1 MNKQVMELWVKALRS
16 GKYRKGRN
24 RLCAINKNGTKKW
37 CCLGV
42 LCDLYN
48 EHNDPLKTEWKMD
61 PWVNKSSLYY
71 HHLSGSGGVRCETN
85 NVLPQEVQKWA
96 DMSSIQGKFKNKSG
110 VTALSELNDCTKGK
124 RSFKRMADIIEK
136 YWEQL

>member
-24 RLCAINKNGTKKW
+24 RLCAISKNGNKKW

-42 LCDLYN
+42 LCELYN
-48 EHNDPLKTEWKMD
+48 QQHEPLLRRVEWD
-61 PWVNKSSLYY
+61 PWFGK
-71 HHLSGSGGVRCETN
+71 
-85 NVLPQEVQKWA
+85 NVVWYLGKYSKAWDNPTILPTTVQEWA
-96 DMSSIQGKFKNKSG
+96 GMSSNQGAFSSDNFGK
-110 VTALSELNDCTKGK
+110 TALSELNDCPRGK

>member
-24 RLCAINKNGTKKW
+24 RLCTISKNGNKKW

-48 EHNDPLKTEWKMD
+48 EHNDPLKTEWKTD
-61 PWVNKSSLYY
+61 SWVDKNVLYY
-71 HHLSGSGGVRCETN
+71 KYFSGGVLLETPSI
-85 NVLPQEVQKWA
+85 LPQEVREWA
-96 DMSSIQGKFKNKSG
+96 SISSDNGQFNNR
-110 VTALSELNDCTKGK
+110 TTQALTELNDCTKGK

-136 YWEQL
+136 NWEQL